1 MTAPLF
7 LADVANKQVGDVVV
21 VTGDE
26 GRHAAVVKRTRVGE
40 TVLLADGAGHGVRGE
55 VTAVDKAGISVRVD
69 QLLTAPAH
77 PHRWVGVQALAK
89 GDRSDVAIEA
99 VTELGVDEVLAWQ
112 ASRSIVRWDHGKADK
127 GLAKWQATAREASKQ
142 ARRLVVPAVSAVST
156 SQVCQRI
163 RDAACAFVL
172 HEDAAEPLGARAL
185 PGAGEVLFIV
195 GPEGGISTQE
205 LDAFT
210 QAGAIPVTVS
220 DGVLR
225 TSTAGVVALAQ
236 LQLLAARCASG

>member
-7 LADVANKQVGDVVV
+7 LADVAGTQLGDIVL
-21 VTGDE
+21 VTGEE
-26 GRHAAVVKRTRVGE
+26 GRHAAVVKRTRVGD

-55 VTAVDKAGISVRVD
+55 VTEVDKAGISVRVD
-69 QLLTAPAH
+69 ELLSAPVRA
-77 PHRWVGVQALAK
+77 HRWVAVQALAK

-112 ASRSIVRWDHGKADK
+112 ASRSIVRWDQGKAEK
-127 GLAKWQATAREASKQ
+127 GVAKWQATVRESSKQ
-142 ARRLVVPAVSAVST
+142 ARRLSVPVVTAVAT
-156 SQVCQRI
+156 SQVCERI

-172 HEDAAEPLGARAL
+172 HEDADQPLGARPL
-185 PGAGEVLFIV
+185 PRAGEVLFIV
-195 GPEGGISTQE
+195 GPEGGICSQE

-210 QAGAIPVTVS
+210 QAGAVPVTVS

-236 LQLLAARCASG
+236 LQLLAAGALR